1 MNTPSSF
8 KNLLTS
14 LASIF
19 IISAIM
25 FATIT
30 SALEST
36 TSNNEPCL
44 TTTLSD
50 TLFISQFSF
59 DTFTATSSKSP
70 ATTSFAPNCAAAIAS
85 IPLPQPI
92 SNTVFVSST

>member
-1 MNTPSSF
+1 
-8 KNLLTS
+8 
-14 LASIF
+14 
-19 IISAIM
+19 M

-50 TLFISQFSF
+50 TWFISQFSF
-59 DTFTATSSKSP
+59 DTFTATS
-70 ATTSFAPNCAAAIAS
+70 
-85 IPLPQPI
+85 
-92 SNTVFVSST
+92 V